1 MKNTEGC
8 PAAGGAPPKSKF
20 KYQDIKN
27 KRGDLKCSQI
37 VAIVEYLG
45 SIYPLCTYSEKKNVY
60 KRKVS

>member
-1 MKNTEGC
+1 MRTLYELLATIFIL
-8 PAAGGAPPKSKF
+8 P
-20 KYQDIKN
+20 Q
-27 KRGDLKCSQI
+27 KCSQI